1 MIIGGRKVEFDSE
14 EHIYKVDGKIAP
26 NVSTILGSTLFK
38 GKYSDVP
45 LEVLEKARMFGSE
58 VHNAIEFEE
67 PMFLN
72 NLQKIKYCEFFDL
85 IKKNDI
91 EIIEKEQIVYYVVDD
106 KVIYIGKFDLIVK
119 YANDLM
125 ISDIKTTYNL
135 DRQYLSWQLSM
146 YKLAWEQ
153 LYGKELKKGLAFW
166 LPKRKASSLHS
177 IKFKTKQEILKVVEI
192 YGDTIQEQR

>member
-1 MIIGGRKVEFDSE
+1 M
-14 EHIYKVDGKIAP
+14 
-26 NVSTILGSTLFK
+26 LFRS
-38 GKYSDVP
+38 GDVP

-58 VHNAIEFEE
+58 VHNAIEFKE

-72 NLQKIKYCEFFDL
+72 DLQKIKYYEFFDL
-85 IKKNDI
+85 IKNNDI
-91 EIIEKEQIVYYVVDD
+91 KIIEKEQIVYYVVDD
-106 KVIYIGKFDLIVK
+106 VVVYIGKFDLIVK

-125 ISDIKTTYNL
+125 IGDIKTTYNL